1 MPAAGTSATAAAF
14 GAAAAAAA
22 GGAGA
27 ASAGYSVASLP
38 GARGGSSTGAPLES
52 DNAKRKK
59 KRGSLMKNDFY
70 AFQKQDAKLGS
81 EWREWE
87 GGRAAGDTVAAR
99 WAMQAPHSTAAS

>member
-14 GAAAAAAA
+14 GAAAAVAAA

-27 ASAGYSVASLP
+27 ASAGYSVASIP

-59 KRGSLMKNDFY
+59 KRGSLMKQDFY

-81 EWREWE
+81 EL
-87 GGRAAGDTVAAR
+87 
-99 WAMQAPHSTAAS
+99 P